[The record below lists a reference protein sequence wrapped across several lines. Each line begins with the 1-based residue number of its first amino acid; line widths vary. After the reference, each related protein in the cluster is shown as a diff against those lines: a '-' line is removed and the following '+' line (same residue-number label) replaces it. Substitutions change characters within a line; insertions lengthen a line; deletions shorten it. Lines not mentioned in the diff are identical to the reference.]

1 MVTLEPPVLVT
12 VSERDLLLPTAT
24 VPKLRVLGFAPSVPC
39 ETPVPE
45 SGMFRVVFEAF
56 EMMLILPLAP
66 VAAAGVN
73 VTLKVVLCPAVRVN
87 GVVIPLMLNPP
98 PLMLA

>member
-1 MVTLEPPVLVT
+1 
-12 VSERDLLLPTAT
+12 
-24 VPKLRVLGFAPSVPC
+24 
-39 ETPVPE
+39 
-45 SGMFRVVFEAF
+45 MFRVVFEAF